1 VKRTQLAAL
10 SLLLVLIL
18 TVSGCGSPNNGKPVS
33 ADSIDKPS
41 SLASNRDGSD
51 KSGEKITLT
60 LMHLWPEDT
69 SAQHKVVSR
78 IIDEYQK
85 ANPNVKI
92 QTDML
97 ANEQYKSKLKILAAS
112 NELPDIA
119 FTWAAGFMTPYVK
132 NRMFAPLN
140 DIVQGEFKGK
150 FVAGT
155 VEAYSV
161 NGNDYALPVELNT
174 VPIFYNKSIFQKYN
188 LQPPKTYDELL
199 NIIRT
204 LRGNGVTP
212 ITLGG
217 KDGWPASLWYMY
229 LADRIGGPYLMDQS
243 VANRTFTDPALI
255 AAAKKSQELV
265 DMDAFNQD
273 FIGLSNDEA
282 TAVFMKSQAAMYMTG
297 TWEVPNY
304 TMNKDFPQEFRDQIG
319 FFKFPTI
326 DGGKGNVDD
335 WVGGPGVGLFV
346 SQNSKHLDEAKRFVT
361 FFAKKWG
368 EISVTDAGI
377 IPATKVNTD
386 AIKLPQMYIDLLNEL
401 NNAKKVTLYLDVQ
414 MNPTE
419 AKGHYNLIQELF
431 SKHIT
436 PEEFALNQENL
447 LKDGN

>member
-1 VKRTQLAAL
+1 MTAL
-10 SLLLVLIL
+10 SLLLALIL
-18 TVSGCGSPNNGKPVS
+18 AVAGCAGPNNGKS
-33 ADSIDKPS
+33 DSEDSIDKPT
-41 SLASNRDGSD
+41 SLASKRDGTD
-51 KSGEKITLT
+51 KSGEKITLK
-60 LMHLWPEDT
+60 LMHLWPEDS
-69 SAQHKVVSR
+69 SAQYKVVSR

-112 NELPDIA
+112 NELPDIG

-132 NRMFAPLN
+132 SQMFAPLN
-140 DIVQGEFKGK
+140 DIVRGEFKGK

-155 VEAYSV
+155 VEAYSF

-229 LADRIGGPYLMDQS
+229 LADRIGGPYLMDLS

-265 DMDAFNQD
+265 DMDAFNHD

-282 TAVFMKSQAAMYMTG
+282 TAVFMNSQAAMYMTG

-304 TMNKDFPQEFRDQIG
+304 TMNKDFPQEFRNQIG

-346 SQNSKHLDEAKRFVT
+346 SQNSKHMDEAKRFVT
-361 FFAKKWG
+361 FFAKKWE

-377 IPATKVNTD
+377 IPATKVDTD
-386 AIKLPQMYIDLLNEL
+386 TIKLPQMYIDLLNEL
-401 NNAKKVTLYLDVQ
+401 NNAKKVTLFLDVQ
-414 MNPTE
+414 MDPAV
-419 AKGHYNLIQELF
+419 AKGHYNLIQGLF

-436 PEEFALNQENL
+436 PEEFAHNQEKL